1 MARKAPLLAGLE
13 TLAGWPHRATV
24 LEAKARVR
32 SELRRREREQ
42 AAFELTTLAHE
53 GASPLAA
60 LVPLL
65 DEALLNL
72 GESDRLA
79 LVLRFLEE
87 RSLREVGASM
97 GVAEMPRA
105 NGWPARWNGWRNSS
119 ANAASRGRWDRPS
132 VFAGSLHA
140 APPPLAALCCQ
151 ALPAVASSGGLV
163 KIILFHFI

>member
-1 MARKAPLLAGLE
+1 M
-13 TLAGWPHRATV
+13 

-97 GVAEMPRA
+97 GVAEDAARKRVARA
-105 NGWPARWNGWRNSS
+105 LERLAEFFRQRGFTV
-119 ANAASRGRWDRPS
+119 AAGTAPS

-140 APPPLAALCCQ
+140 APPPLAALLPRPSPLWPQ
-151 ALPAVASSGGLV
+151 AAD
-163 KIILFHFI
+163 